1 MTSMKA
7 KEQPAQ
13 RELKNEG
20 EPGLEEGCGAEQILT
35 DKPIIAAGEER
46 TSESES
52 NKRAGAS
59 GNERKKSSFVNG
71 LVIGVGI
78 GCVATFVVL
87 WIAVFF
93 SPKLPAGT
101 TYETMLSIFVYPLVY
116 LLSVGLVTLTAG
128 IVREYFTL

>member
-35 DKPIIAAGEER
+35 DKPTITAGEER
-46 TSESES
+46 RSESES

-59 GNERKKSSFVNG
+59 SNERKKSSFVNG

-78 GCVATFVVL
+78 GCIATFVVL

-93 SPKLPAGT
+93 SPRLPAGT

-128 IVREYFTL
+128 TVREYFTL